1 MGLKPAELYALSPLE
16 LEEMAAAYQDTLL
29 ERRWETAYWV
39 SGIMNLI
46 AVGPQRKPKGY
57 RADAL
62 MKPFLP
68 KKTGAEIARERQRF
82 FESFNKQ
89 RREAL
94 KNGRDS

>member
-1 MGLKPAELYALSPLE
+1 MKPAELYALSPLE
-16 LEEMAAAYQDTLL
+16 LEEMAAAHEEALL
-29 ERRWETAYWV
+29 ERRWETAYWA
-39 SGIMNLI
+39 SHIMSLI
-46 AVGPQRKPKGY
+46 AIGPQKKPKGY

-68 KKTGAEIARERQRF
+68 KKSGAEIAGERQNF

-94 KNGRDS
+94 KNGRGT